1 MALKLIRSGPV
12 TRRGV
17 VTPGSGWVNV
27 TGGAPRDLGNPYWE
41 PQSFALVTVSAW
53 NVEDLKLYVW
63 NTSESVQPLK
73 SGDAFTVSAVL
84 DLRDNP
90 LVVRVL
96 NPTAETKVIVNMQ
109 PLNLTTI

>member
-1 MALKLIRSGPV
+1 MLKLVKPGPV

-17 VTPGSGWVNV
+17 VSPGSGWMNA
-27 TGGAPRDLGNPYWE
+27 TGGNPKDLGNPYWE
-41 PQSFALVTVSAW
+41 SKSFALVTVSAW

-63 NTSESVQPLK
+63 GTPETVQPPK
-73 SGDAFTVSAVL
+73 SGDAFTVSTVL

-96 NPTAETKVIVNMQ
+96 NPTAETKVIINMQ